1 MNTLYRGAAEIIG
14 RLASLALFAEAGR
27 LVGASGLGS
36 FVFAYAFVGFVML
49 PVDLGL
55 DRYLLRVGASD
66 REAGNHL
73 FLNVLTLKL
82 TSALVVFSFA
92 ALGLH
97 LARYSQQGQEMV
109 WVLAPGI
116 LADSVARTQLARF
129 LAYER
134 GGPPSLIDAI
144 QRICS
149 AVLGI
154 AALRAGYG
162 VLSVGITYSAGSL
175 IGVIIG
181 FVQLSRTV
189 GMPQAKIRYH
199 TWRILAAS
207 GLPFATQDFFISLL
221 ARVDTLIL
229 ALIASQAVV
238 GRYGAA
244 YRLFEST
251 LFATYA
257 ITGAFA
263 AMYTYLGPDTDPP
276 LRAVYQRSVK
286 LSLIALTPLAV
297 AFTVLGAPICRL
309 IYGPSFSSASVPLGI
324 LGPAVVLIS
333 LITLTNS
340 LMLSRES
347 PRLMVKLTA
356 AMAVVNIV
364 LNLILI
370 PPYGGGGAATAMLA
384 TEFVYA
390 ILILRMASRT
400 IGGIQWLVT
409 IAGTVSA
416 GGGMVAVTLLLHG
429 HLWPALLAGGAAY
442 LGLLF
447 CVERI
452 VSPLDVRFVTQMVRR
467 RLGIIH

>member
-1 MNTLYRGAAEIIG
+1 
-14 RLASLALFAEAGR
+14 
-27 LVGASGLGS
+27 
-36 FVFAYAFVGFVML
+36 
-49 PVDLGL
+49 
-55 DRYLLRVGASD
+55 
-66 REAGNHL
+66 
-73 FLNVLTLKL
+73 
-82 TSALVVFSFA
+82 
-92 ALGLH
+92 
-97 LARYSQQGQEMV
+97 
-109 WVLAPGI
+109 
-116 LADSVARTQLARF
+116 
-129 LAYER
+129 
-134 GGPPSLIDAI
+134 
-144 QRICS
+144 
-149 AVLGI
+149 
-154 AALRAGYG
+154 
-162 VLSVGITYSAGSL
+162 
-175 IGVIIG
+175 
-181 FVQLSRTV
+181 
-189 GMPQAKIRYH
+189 MPQAKIRYH